1 MCRMRQAGRDPEHV
15 VLAEVEVPAVD
26 AELRTA
32 AHLPDHFVPVVVDSG
47 TGQGGGEAHGRVG
60 ANAGWLL
67 VGRRYRPWAGE
78 LSGRAHRLS
87 HSARSTNKGKPIL
100 QKWCQKSASS
110 FVGCRPVPSEFS
122 RS

>member
-32 AHLPDHFVPVVVDSG
+32 AHLPDHFVPVVVDSRIEPW
-47 TGQGGGEAHGRVG
+47 GGDAHGTVG
-60 ANAGWLL
+60 ANARGLL

-78 LSGRAHRLS
+78 LPVRAHRLS
-87 HSARSTNKGKPIL
+87 HAARCTNHGKPSH
-100 QKWCQKSASS
+100 QN
-110 FVGCRPVPSEFS
+110 G
-122 RS
+122 